1 MADLL
6 SKDMLADLIINII
19 NILILFFVTKKL
31 LYKPVKKYLDKRKEA
46 QDTLLREA
54 EAINAQAKSDAEKY
68 AELLLDADKIKAATA
83 KAAEKEASLKAQS
96 IISEAEKLS
105 ESIKAE
111 SLKKA
116 EKEKEK
122 MLADAKK
129 QLGEMAVEL
138 SEKIIGREVSDE
150 DNRRIIDSFFGE

>member
-1 MADLL
+1 MADLI

-31 LYKPVKKYLDKRKEA
+31 MYKPVKKFLDKRKETQAAALSEA
-46 QDTLLREA
+46 QEMK
-54 EAINAQAKSDAEKY
+54 AKAGSDAEKY
-68 AELLLDADKIKAATA
+68 AELLKDAESIKANAV
-83 KAAEKEASLKAQS
+83 KDAEKEAALKAQN
-96 IISEAEKLS
+96 IISQAEKQA
-105 ESIKAE
+105 ESIKKE
-111 SLKKA
+111 SLQKA

-122 MLADAKK
+122 MLADAKN

-138 SEKIIGREVSDE
+138 SEKIIGREVSDA

>member
-1 MADLL
+1 MADLI

-46 QDTLLREA
+46 QKAALSEA
-54 EAINAQAKSDAEKY
+54 EAMKAQAQSDAEKY
-68 AELLLDADKIKAATA
+68 ARLLENA
-83 KAAEKEASLKAQS
+83 
-96 IISEAEKLS
+96 

-111 SLKKA
+111 AVKEARKEAADKAQDIILQAEKQAQSIKKESREKA

-122 MLADAKK
+122 LLADAKY
-129 QLGEMAVEL
+129 QLGEMAIEL
-138 SEKIIGREVSDE
+138 SEKIIGREVTDT
-150 DNRRIIDSFFGE
+150 DNRRIIESFFGE